1 MSYHPALGDIRQQL
15 PRVAVVAALLAA
27 AVTLI
32 SLDTRRAALPSER
45 WYRLSRQQ
53 VMEADLAWQLG
64 EAIDRVAAEVPVVAD
79 DTGRQ
84 MRERAVAIWEQRTLA
99 GRANPAA
106 AWRLGV
112 VYGHRGYDEHAA
124 DMFTLAA
131 SLDEPDSNW
140 YHALAEVYSK
150 PDISPAELRAKAQI
164 IAERT
169 GPLVDVALGD
179 CYRRLD
185 DGAALAALEARR
197 QSRAVRFLGGIVALS
212 LLALVLVVT
221 GVVTILVLILRRGM
235 AVPRAVARPPFM
247 VPWTLLD
254 VAEAIA
260 VLLFAMVLGGLI
272 TPAAAG
278 RALAD
283 NGSSMLRALLLALQ
297 YVVVAGGT
305 IGVIYLRV
313 RQRSSHPLRTL
324 GLRARRAWRLI
335 GVGIAGY
342 SVFLTVMVAVAII
355 IGAIFGGGIR
365 LAQTAEEIVGSAQ
378 SPGEIAVYFVLVC
391 VLAPIAEEVI
401 FRGYV
406 YGGLRRFLP
415 ARHAIILGAALFAGV
430 HLNSDAFLVIALIG
444 ALLCLLYERTRS
456 LLPGMIAHGLHNCLV
471 LAVMLL
477 QSM

>member
-1 MSYHPALGDIRQQL
+1 MSYHPAFGDIRQQL
-15 PRVAVVAALLAA
+15 PRVAVVAALLVA

-53 VMEADLAWQLG
+53 IMEASLAWQLG
-64 EAIDRVAAEVPVVAD
+64 EAIDRVAAGVPRVAE
-79 DTGRQ
+79 DTGLQ
-84 MRERAVAIWEQRTLA
+84 LRERAVAIWERRTLS
-99 GRANPAA
+99 RRPNHAA

-131 SLDEPDSNW
+131 SLDESDADW
-140 YHALAEVYSK
+140 YHALSEVYSK
-150 PDISPAELRAKAQI
+150 PNISAAELRAKALV
-164 IAERT
+164 IAQRE
-169 GPLVDVALGD
+169 GPLVDVALAD
-179 CYRRLD
+179 CYGRLD
-185 DGAALAALEARR
+185 DKAALEALEARR
-197 QSRAVRFLGGIVALS
+197 HSRAMRFFGGFVALS
-212 LLALVLVVT
+212 LLGLVLLVSGVT
-221 GVVTILVLILRRGM
+221 TILVLILRRGL
-235 AVPRAVARPPFM
+235 AVPRPVARAPFI

-260 VLLFAMVLGGLI
+260 VLLFAMVLGGVI
-272 TPAAAG
+272 APTAVG
-278 RALAD
+278 RALGDRA
-283 NGSSMLRALLLALQ
+283 SSDLRPLLLALQ
-297 YVVVAGGT
+297 YLLVAGIT
-305 IGVIYLRV
+305 IAVVYHRV

-324 GLRARRAWRLI
+324 GLRARGMWRLI

-342 SVFLTVMVAVAII
+342 SVFLTVMVAVAAA

-365 LAQTAEEIVGSAQ
+365 LAQTTEEVLGSAR
-378 SPGEIAVYFVLVC
+378 SPGEIAVYFVLVS
-391 VLAPIAEEVI
+391 VLAPIAEEII

-406 YGGLRRFLP
+406 YAGLRRFLP
-415 ARHAIILGAALFAGV
+415 ARSAIILGAVLFAGV
-430 HLNSDAFLVIALIG
+430 HLNSDAFLIIALIG

-456 LLPGMIAHGLHNCLV
+456 LLPGMIAHGLHNGLV